1 MADVAIIIEKIPA
14 SIDVQICFSLEKQ
27 GVTIIELRM
36 PCQSTI
42 RDAFNNSQISKK
54 YREIDINV
62 YKVGIFG
69 KLKTLNTILR
79 QGDRVEIYRPLTAD
93 PMEARRR
100 RFAKQLKVK
109 PTA

>member
-1 MADVAIIIEKIPA
+1 MVDVANIIEKIPA
-14 SIDVQICFSLEKQ
+14 SIDVQICFASEQ
-27 GVTIIELRM
+27 SVTVIDLCV
-36 PCQSTI
+36 PYHSTI
-42 RDAFNNSQISKK
+42 CDAFDISQISKK

-69 KLKTLNTILR
+69 KLKTLNTVLR

-100 RFAKQLKVK
+100 RFAKQLKMK